1 MNAAPD
7 GAKTMLHGQ
16 LLVSISPPLGRVMT
30 SMSPVAFGSGRLSSP
45 APAVAKSLSAT
56 VHGPLVVLDWK
67 LSVNPRLSEHGP
79 PVAALK
85 LGRPMLNFIVV
96 PVLPAK
102 MDEVHVITIEGTV
115 DGTEITTMAEW

>member
-1 MNAAPD
+1 MNAAPN
-7 GAKTMLHGQ
+7 GANTMLHGQ
-16 LLVSISPPLGRVMT
+16 LLVSISPALGSVIT
-30 SMSPVAFGSGRLSSP
+30 SLSPVAFGSGRASSP
-45 APAVAKSLSAT
+45 APLLEKSFSLS

-67 LSVNPRLSEHGP
+67 LSVNPWSPETAP

-102 MDEVHVITIEGTV
+102 MEEVHVIFMFAGDV
-115 DGTEITTMAEW
+115 D